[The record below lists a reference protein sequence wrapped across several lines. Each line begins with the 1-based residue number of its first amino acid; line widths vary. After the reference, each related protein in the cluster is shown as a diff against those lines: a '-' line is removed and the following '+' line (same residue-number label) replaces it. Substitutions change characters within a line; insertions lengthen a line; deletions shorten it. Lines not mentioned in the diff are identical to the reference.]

1 MSEEAKNKAIEL
13 VEKYIPITREFSHET
28 GWQDDKET
36 SKECALISVEN
47 EYKSLRELLFNLRS
61 CSVIENEKVYLKRL
75 QDLIDEEAEVKNQIK
90 SI

>member
-1 MSEEAKNKAIEL
+1 MSEEAKNKAIEVFSKFMLDL
-13 VEKYIPITREFSHET
+13 VSEIGIGDTAFELNKKF
-28 GWQDDKET
+28 
-36 SKECALISVEN
+36 ALISVEN

-61 CSVIENEKVYLKRL
+61 CGVIENEKVYLKRL

>member
-1 MSEEAKNKAIEL
+1 MSEEAKNKAIEVFSKFMLDL
-13 VEKYIPITREFSHET
+13 VSEIGIGDTAFELNKKF
-28 GWQDDKET
+28 
-36 SKECALISVEN
+36 ALISVEN

-61 CSVIENEKVYLKRL
+61 CGVIEKEKAYLKRL

>member
-1 MSEEAKNKAIEL
+1 MSEEAKNKAREIFSKFMLDL
-13 VEKYIPITREFSHET
+13 VSEIGLGDVAFEMNKKF
-28 GWQDDKET
+28 
-36 SKECALISVEN
+36 ALIAVEN

-61 CSVIENEKVYLKRL
+61 CGVIENEKVYLKRL